1 MPRVKRFKPHPWM
14 RLNDLLRSSTP
25 PGTPVV
31 QRLSRQATTIVRN
44 NPLFRQN
51 ARFFPPGSFRQK
63 MAWAAKVSAALAA
76 ATGVAVEYVWPIVQ
90 RIGGRSQGM
99 LEAIAAAR
107 VTGAVL
113 GTTAPAPNVKTI
125 KLSRASLFGEPS
137 KKPPK
142 KKSKKKKP
150 KKNRKR
156 KRK

>member
-1 MPRVKRFKPHPWM
+1 
-14 RLNDLLRSSTP
+14 
-25 PGTPVV
+25 
-31 QRLSRQATTIVRN
+31 
-44 NPLFRQN
+44 
-51 ARFFPPGSFRQK
+51 

-113 GTTAPAPNVKTI
+113 GTTGPAPNVKTI

-150 KKNRKR
+150 KKNRKG